1 MLSPLRKRP
10 FHSPVLVFR
19 SAFLNLIF
27 LHAALFNGIVCEIA
41 LSQEA
46 LAQSASGCKFASGT
60 YIAQAASTEPQLQS
74 AAEAAAASDG
84 GASDAAASAAA
95 DEELK
100 PKALA
105 NMAARDVM
113 AEIPSIRARLQ
124 RDHRIRLVDVD
135 VNGQTRT
142 HVYSFLS
149 EQQLPYVISLGQFSI
164 VTADGKTEW
173 KGQKENFSVGRM
185 LTPDLPFKKKADPAQ
200 PKTQFADEK
209 EKPGGGFSV
218 KKMLT
223 PKMPDPF
230 IGFKLLKGA
239 ANAAKSNSESE
250 DFSVVR
256 MLTPELPKLP
266 FNKKDEKK
274 PEFDA
279 KAQSLA
285 ILAPP
290 KSAQGLQAV
299 DELGMILPPPGMQ
312 PSGLVDKS
320 DLSNVVGFDAIGD
333 GNNLEAAEK
342 QFDQASKGTPDARF
356 HNNYGALLAYR
367 GVYDEAS
374 KHFDEAIKL
383 NPNFAAALT
392 NRALLSLA
400 IGHPELAIDD
410 ARKALAVE
418 PLSVPA
424 VIAYGRSAM
433 ESKNL
438 DEALLVAESMKEK
451 FPQEWQTKV
460 FQADVYLAGQKYYEA
475 NAVLQQLTTLSPSN
489 TDLLLKRAH
498 AIDKLGNLDEAIV
511 LARKATGLAPD
522 DPRTHI
528 TLGRYL
534 ESNRDMKAAQL
545 QYLRAMELTPSRA
558 LRQEA
563 MGPLLRVMVLLE
575 KTDEGYELSKQWVKK
590 FPDDA
595 EVHYNK
601 AWITSQLPQPKYNE
615 AIEDYRN
622 ALKLN
627 SNMND
632 ARYNM
637 ALLLVKAGKKALAIE
652 ELKSFVNF
660 APNDKDSESARK
672 LIQKLSGNG

>member
-1 MLSPLRKRP
+1 MHPP
-10 FHSPVLVFR
+10 FFR
-19 SAFLNLIF
+19 GAFLNLIF
-27 LHAALFNGIVCEIA
+27 LQAALFNGILC
-41 LSQEA
+41 EA
-46 LAQSASGCKFASGT
+46 LFANNAS
-60 YIAQAASTEPQLQS
+60 AQASAAPAPGSEQLQS
-74 AAEAAAASDG
+74 AAEAAAASNGD
-84 GASDAAASAAA
+84 SAAPAAGAA
-95 DEELK
+95 DQELK
-100 PKALA
+100 PSALA

-124 RDHRIRLVDVD
+124 RDHRIRLVDVN

-149 EQQLPYVISLGQFSI
+149 EQQLPYVISLGLFSI
-164 VTADGKTEW
+164 VSSDGKTQW
-173 KGQKENFSVGRM
+173 KEQKENFSVTRM
-185 LTPDLPFKKKADPAQ
+185 LTPDLPFKKKSDPAA
-200 PKTQFADEK
+200 PKAQFADEK
-209 EKPGGGFSV
+209 SDAGGGFSV

-223 PKMPDPF
+223 PELPDPF
-230 IGFKLLKGA
+230 IGFKLIKGA
-239 ANAAKSNSESE
+239 ANKAKENASSE

-256 MLTPELPKLP
+256 MLTPDLPKLP
-266 FNKKDEKK
+266 FSKKKEDKK
-274 PEFDA
+274 PAFDPQA
-279 KAQSLA
+279 ESLA
-285 ILAPP
+285 ILTPP
-290 KSAQGLQAV
+290 KTTEGMQAA
-299 DELGMILPPPGMQ
+299 DELGMILPPPGMAPGGQ
-312 PSGLVDKS
+312 VDKF
-320 DLSNVVGFDAIGD
+320 DMMNVVGFDAIGD

-342 QFDQASKGTPDARF
+342 QFEQASKGTQDARF
-356 HNNYGALLAYR
+356 HNNFGALLAYR
-367 GVYDEAS
+367 GEYKDAS
-374 KHFDEAIKL
+374 THFDEAIKL

-400 IGHPELAIDD
+400 IGHPELAVDD

-438 DEALLVAESMKEK
+438 DEALLVADSMKEK

-498 AIDKLGNLDEAIV
+498 AIEKLGNLDEAIV

-545 QYLRAMELTPSRA
+545 QYLRAMELSPSRA

-575 KTDEGYELSKQWVKK
+575 KTDEGYELSKKWVKQ
-590 FPDDA
+590 FPEDA

-615 AIEDYRN
+615 AIDDYRN
-622 ALKLN
+622 ALKFD
-627 SNMND
+627 SNLND

>member
-1 MLSPLRKRP
+1 M
-10 FHSPVLVFR
+10 
-19 SAFLNLIF
+19 
-27 LHAALFNGIVCEIA
+27 HAALFNGILCQTA
-41 LSQEA
+41 FSQEA
-46 LAQSASGCKFASGT
+46 YGQSGGASVSNLVQAAGSNLAQAPADGT
-60 YIAQAASTEPQLQS
+60 PIQS
-74 AAEAAAASDG
+74 AAEAAAASDL
-84 GASDAAASAAA
+84 GASDPAAAPAAAAA
-95 DEELK
+95 DQELK
-100 PKALA
+100 PSALA

-124 RDHRIRLVDVD
+124 RDHRIRLVDVN
-135 VNGQTRT
+135 VNGETRT

-149 EQQLPYVISLGQFSI
+149 EQQLPYVISLGLFSI
-164 VTADGKTEW
+164 FTADGKTEW
-173 KGQKENFSVGRM
+173 KGQKENFNLTRM
-185 LTPDLPFKKKADPAQ
+185 LTPNLPFKKKVDPAA
-200 PKTQFADEK
+200 PKAQFADEK
-209 EKPGGGFSV
+209 AKDGSGFSV
-218 KKMLT
+218 KRMLT
-223 PKMPDPF
+223 PELPDPF

-239 ANAAKSNSESE
+239 ANAAKKNTEE
-250 DFSVVR
+250 EEFSVVR
-256 MLTPELPKLP
+256 MMTPDLPKLP
-266 FNKKDEKK
+266 FGKKKEEKK
-274 PEFDA
+274 PAFDPQ
-279 KAQSLA
+279 AQSLA

-290 KSAQGLQAV
+290 KSAEGLQAV
-299 DELGMILPPPGMQ
+299 DELGMILPPPGMT
-312 PSGLVDKS
+312 PSGQVDKF
-320 DLSNVVGFDAIGD
+320 DLMNVSGFDAIGD
-333 GNNLEAAEK
+333 GNNLDAAEK
-342 QFDQASKGTPDARF
+342 EFDQASKGTQDARF
-356 HNNYGALLAYR
+356 HSNYGALLAYR
-367 GVYDEAS
+367 GEYKDAS
-374 KHFDEAIKL
+374 THFDEAIKL

-400 IGHPELAIDD
+400 IGHPELAVDD

-424 VIAYGRSAM
+424 VVAYGRSAM

-438 DEALLVAESMKEK
+438 EEALLVADSMKEK

-460 FQADVYLAGQKYYEA
+460 FLADVYLAGQKYYEA

-575 KTDEGYELSKQWVKK
+575 KNDEAYELSKKWVKQY
-590 FPDDA
+590 PEDA

-622 ALKLN
+622 ALKFN
-627 SNMND
+627 SNLND

>member
-1 MLSPLRKRP
+1 MLFPLWKRP
-10 FHSPVLVFR
+10 FYSRVLGLR

-27 LHAALFNGIVCEIA
+27 LHAALFNGI
-41 LSQEA
+41 LSETVF
-46 LAQSASGCKFASGT
+46 S
-60 YIAQAASTEPQLQS
+60 QAASAQSEPPVQS

-84 GASDAAASAAA
+84 GASEAAAAPAA
-95 DEELK
+95 DQELR
-100 PKALA
+100 PSALA
-105 NMAARDVM
+105 NMAAHDVM

-149 EQQLPYVISLGQFSI
+149 EQQLPYVISLGLFSI
-164 VTADGKTEW
+164 VSADGKTEW
-173 KGQKENFSVGRM
+173 KDQKENFSVGRM
-185 LTPDLPFKKKADPAQ
+185 LTPDLPFKKKVDPAA

-209 EKPGGGFSV
+209 QKTGGGFSV
-218 KKMLT
+218 KKILT
-223 PKMPDPF
+223 PRMPDPF

-239 ANAAKSNSESE
+239 ANAAKSNAESE

-256 MLTPELPKLP
+256 MLTPDIP
-266 FNKKDEKK
+266 FSKKEEKK
-274 PEFDA
+274 PVFDA

-285 ILAPP
+285 MLAPP
-290 KSAQGLQAV
+290 KSAEGLQAV

-312 PSGLVDKS
+312 PSGNVDKS
-320 DLSNVVGFDAIGD
+320 DLTNVVGFDAIGD
-333 GNNLEAAEK
+333 GNNLDAAEK

-356 HNNYGALLAYR
+356 HNNFGALLAYR
-367 GVYDEAS
+367 GVYEEAS
-374 KHFDEAIKL
+374 RHFDEAIRL

-410 ARKALAVE
+410 ARKALSVE

-438 DEALLVAESMKEK
+438 EEALLVAESMKEK

-563 MGPLLRVMVLLE
+563 MGPLLRVMVLLD

-637 ALLLVKAGKKALAIE
+637 ALLLVKSGKKALAIE